1 MSVRHFQDC
10 FTTVEWHAK
19 CQVRSLSLYLPL
31 QVREQ
36 IFRLCF
42 AGNRVD
48 NGGVFMDMYLPENCR
63 AKCCRYEVGVPVTGA
78 ESTIR

>member
-1 MSVRHFQDC
+1 MLFRDTINGCFPMSVRHFQDC

-31 QVREQ
+31 QVREH

-48 NGGVFMDMYLPENCR
+48 NGGVSCICIFVRKEEN
-63 AKCCRYEVGVPVTGA
+63 
-78 ESTIR
+78 